1 MIFDFFFWKNF
12 RSPLYLHTVSFGG
25 DSQSYSL
32 DEMAKIA
39 HAYHSSNA
47 STGTLRCQFIRAVDE
62 NNLVNYFI
70 SIAESLKKHRM

>member
-1 MIFDFFFWKNF
+1 
-12 RSPLYLHTVSFGG
+12 VSFGS

-39 HAYHSSNA
+39 HAYHPPDA
-47 STGTLRCQFIRAVDE
+47 STGTLRCQFTRAVDE

-70 SIAESLKKHRM
+70 SVAESLKKHTK